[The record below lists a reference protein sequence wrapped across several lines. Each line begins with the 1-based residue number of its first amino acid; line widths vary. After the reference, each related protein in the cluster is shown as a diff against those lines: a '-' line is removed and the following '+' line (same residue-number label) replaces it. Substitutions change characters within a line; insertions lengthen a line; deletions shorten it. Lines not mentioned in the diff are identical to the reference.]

1 MPGSSGLGILET
13 EEPKGPQG
21 RHNLNPPTPRESP
34 HACHKFVSA
43 FQAFR
48 VFDPRKPGPHGARQM
63 MCQPSGPESQS
74 DKLTGH
80 CRVETL
86 LNIPTILEPARC
98 VLPNDRFLFY
108 SKMVLEISDGLHSC
122 RVCSAA
128 VNSPRVL
135 LKRVAA

>member
-86 LNIPTILEPARC
+86 LNIPTILERA
-98 VLPNDRFLFY
+98 LWQRFLC
-108 SKMVLEISDGLHSC
+108 MVLFGNQPIGDS
-122 RVCSAA
+122 
-128 VNSPRVL
+128 NII
-135 LKRVAA
+135 